1 MCVGARSD
9 VSASADAPMLST
21 AAVNGRNPESVVIT
35 FEPTTS
41 DGSTTSDDATAAELP
56 VDIQQLLDESER
68 QALELLRTSSECIRT
83 RLLGRQQPQSTSPA
97 ALKAIL
103 DEQTQWLK
111 ATLDR
116 TSSLEA
122 LEAASEARS
131 TARCC
136 RLPWLG
142 ARTIIRDRH
151 PLTRRFKL
159 APLEFAYRQSL
170 HRPWKRKIRLVGLLY
185 LPLTLTVTVT
195 LTLTLTLALT
205 RWRRRRSSTV

>member
-1 MCVGARSD
+1 MMCVEL
-9 VSASADAPMLST
+9 SASADAPILST
-21 AAVNGRNPESVVIT
+21 AAVNGRSPESVVIT

-41 DGSTTSDDATAAELP
+41 DGSTTSDDATAAAELP

-68 QALELLRTSSECIRT
+68 QALELLRTSSECIRA

-122 LEAASEARS
+122 LEAASEGPRPAG
-131 TARCC
+131 RCC
-136 RLPWLG
+136 RLPWLRS
-142 ARTIIRDRH
+142 RTIIGDRH
-151 PLTRRFKL
+151 TLTRRFKL
-159 APLEFAYRQSL
+159 APLESAYRQSL
-170 HRPWKRKIRLVGLLY
+170 HLPWKRKIRLVGLVLFVY
-185 LPLTLTVTVT
+185 LVSG
-195 LTLTLTLALT
+195 AY
-205 RWRRRRSSTV
+205 SGI

>member
-1 MCVGARSD
+1 MMCVEL
-9 VSASADAPMLST
+9 SASADAPILST
-21 AAVNGRNPESVVIT
+21 AAVNGRSPESVVIT

-41 DGSTTSDDATAAELP
+41 DGSTTSDDATAAAELP

-68 QALELLRTSSECIRT
+68 QALELLRTSSECIRA

-122 LEAASEARS
+122 LEAASASEARS
-131 TARCC
+131 TERCCC

-142 ARTIIRDRH
+142 APTIIRDRH
-151 PLTRRFKL
+151 RLTRRFKL
-159 APLEFAYRQSL
+159 APLEFAYRQ
-170 HRPWKRKIRLVGLLY
+170 
-185 LPLTLTVTVT
+185 
-195 LTLTLTLALT
+195 AC
-205 RWRRRRSSTV
+205 